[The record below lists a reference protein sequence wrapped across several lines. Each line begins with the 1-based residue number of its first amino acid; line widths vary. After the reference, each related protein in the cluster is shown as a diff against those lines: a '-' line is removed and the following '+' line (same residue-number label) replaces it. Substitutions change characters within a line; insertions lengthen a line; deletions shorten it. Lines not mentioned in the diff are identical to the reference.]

1 MMSFQG
7 KVAIVTGAGSRRG
20 IGRAIALGLA
30 REGADVAV
38 TEWPGEGVADEIR
51 ALGRRALAAA
61 IDVADAPAVR
71 QFVADVVREF
81 GRIDILVNNAGFCEF
96 VPFLDLTE
104 ELWDRTQAVNLKGY
118 FLFGQCV
125 ARQMVHH
132 QGGGGK
138 ILNISSQAAEAAG
151 EEKIHYCVS
160 KAGVKMLTQ
169 GMALELARHQIQVN
183 AIAPGT
189 IDTEIVRQPNIQA
202 LVERERQHSSI
213 PLGRMGT
220 AADLVGAALFLCSP
234 AADYVT
240 GATLLVD
247 GGILS
252 GSLLPEEFRSANF
265 SQGGSLP

>member
-1 MMSFQG
+1 MTLEG

-38 TEWPGEGVADEIR
+38 TEWAGEGVADAIQ
-51 ALGRRALAAA
+51 ALGRRSMAAA
-61 IDVADAPAVR
+61 IDVADAPAVH
-71 QFVADVVREF
+71 QFVEAVTREF

-96 VPFLDLTE
+96 VPFLELSE
-104 ELWDRTQAVNLKGY
+104 ELWDRTLAVNLKGY

-125 ARQMVHH
+125 ARQMVR
-132 QGGGGK
+132 QGTGGK

-151 EEKIHYCVS
+151 EEKVHYCVS

-189 IDTEIVRQPNIQA
+189 IDTEIVREPNIQA
-202 LVERERQHSSI
+202 LVERERQHSTI

-220 AADLVGAALFLCSP
+220 AADVVGAALFLCSP
-234 AADYVT
+234 ASDYIT

-247 GGILS
+247 GGMLS
-252 GSLLPEEFRSANF
+252 GSLLPEEFRTANF
-265 SQGGSLP
+265 PKDADLR